1 MRRPILLL
9 AALLLTSALPTAQ
22 AQIGALGYAGYDTD
36 AEGAIVGVG
45 AELDLPVAV
54 PVALALRPSG
64 EYLLATDIT
73 VADRIFTRTMGQVN
87 LDLIARLGTPGFR
100 PYAGAGVSVR
110 LISFDTSD
118 DDAVEGDLDSAENN
132 VGANLLAGVE
142 FGGLGPVGLFVQARA
157 TLGSGSA
164 GTFMGG
170 LRLGL

>member
-1 MRRPILLL
+1 MHRTVLLL
-9 AALLLTSALPTAQ
+9 AALLLTTALPAAYAQ
-22 AQIGALGYAGYDTD
+22 TGGLGYAGYDTD
-36 AEGAIVGVG
+36 AEGAMLGVG
-45 AELDLPVAV
+45 LEIGLPVTA
-54 PVALALRPSG
+54 PVALTVRPSG

-73 VADRIFTRTMGQVN
+73 VADRVFTRTMGQFN
-87 LDLIARLGTPGFR
+87 LDLIARLGTPSFQ

-142 FGGLGPVGLFVQARA
+142 FGGFGPVNLFVQGRA
-157 TLGSGSA
+157 TLTRGSTA
-164 GTFMGG
+164 TFMGG